1 MENEWYVQT
10 ILFVDLIHP
19 EKKKKKLVLKQQ
31 TITVSTV
38 SA

>member
-10 ILFVDLIHP
+10 ILFVDLIHA
-19 EKKKKKLVLKQQ
+19 EKKKKLVLKQQ